1 MFHILGFLFF
11 FILIILVIGLAL
23 ISKVIRTILGIGR
36 RMTTGNASSSTNT
49 SSRNSQYNSS
59 SSSESNSQ
67 RQSNE
72 TTSGR
77 KKIFGSDEGEYIES
91 DYIPSSRFN
100 IDDMYKELLQ
110 FAGSIKNTYISSL
123 LKAFFVDDAD
133 FIRKFNAAGKSVH
146 HGFAGGLLEHS
157 LSVTRMCDKIASNY
171 DFLNRDLLV
180 ACGMLHDCGKVRE
193 LAEFP
198 KNDYTDEGNFLG
210 HIVMGYEMVTQKMNQ
225 IEGFPETLKAEIGHC
240 ILAHHRELEYG
251 SPKKPA
257 IAEALALA
265 FADDCD
271 AKMETMREALEAKD
285 TNDWLGYNRWIDANI
300 KRTIV

>member
-23 ISKVIRTILGIGR
+23 ISKVIRTILGLGR

-67 RQSNE
+67 RQPNE

-91 DYIPSSRFN
+91 DYIPSSRVN

-123 LKAFFVDDAD
+123 LCEEYTVD
-133 FIRKFNAAGKSVH
+133 V
-146 HGFAGGLLEHS
+146 
-157 LSVTRMCDKIASNY
+157 
-171 DFLNRDLLV
+171 LV
-180 ACGMLHDCGKVRE
+180 CVSSIPT
-193 LAEFP
+193 FP
-198 KNDYTDEGNFLG
+198 
-210 HIVMGYEMVTQKMNQ
+210 
-225 IEGFPETLKAEIGHC
+225 A
-240 ILAHHRELEYG
+240 
-251 SPKKPA
+251 
-257 IAEALALA
+257 
-265 FADDCD
+265 
-271 AKMETMREALEAKD
+271 
-285 TNDWLGYNRWIDANI
+285 
-300 KRTIV
+300 TI